1 MTQRLVE
8 RIGFFIRAGQFRFS
22 AGMKRAEDVI
32 VDHNMVVT
40 QVLGRLGKRLDRP
53 GIAAKL
59 EPADKPHQLS
69 SSTSSFM
76 M

>member
-1 MTQRLVE
+1 MN
-8 RIGFFIRAGQFRFS
+8 
-22 AGMKRAEDVI
+22 RAEDVI